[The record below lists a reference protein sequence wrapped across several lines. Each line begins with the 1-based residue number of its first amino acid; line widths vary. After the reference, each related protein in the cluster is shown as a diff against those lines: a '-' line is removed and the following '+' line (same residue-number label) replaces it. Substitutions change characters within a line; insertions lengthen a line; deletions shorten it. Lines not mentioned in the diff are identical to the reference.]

1 MQDVPGKQKQQ
12 HGFLPF
18 NTEWR
23 KKTLSVQLERD
34 NQNFVKHYFIYIS
47 VGNLK
52 AKFIFHVHAMSLT
65 YLAWREN
72 LGISL

>member
-23 KKTLSVQLERD
+23 EKTLSVQLERD
-34 NQNFVKHYFIYIS
+34 NQNFVKHYFIYIYQWEILKL
-47 VGNLK
+47 NLSSM
-52 AKFIFHVHAMSLT
+52 FMLCP
-65 YLAWREN
+65 
-72 LGISL
+72 